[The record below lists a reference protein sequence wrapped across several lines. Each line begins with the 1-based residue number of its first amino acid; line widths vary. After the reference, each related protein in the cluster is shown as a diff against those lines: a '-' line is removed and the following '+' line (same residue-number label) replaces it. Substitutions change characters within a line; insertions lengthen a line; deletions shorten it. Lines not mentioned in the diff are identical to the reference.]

1 MSFFINKKFAAFAS
15 VASNLFLIVLKL
27 AVGFIS
33 GSVSIISEAIHS
45 GSDFF
50 ASVIACVA
58 VHKSEKPAD
67 SDHQFGH
74 GKYED
79 VAGFVEGTLIILA
92 SFFIVYEAVKRLSG
106 MVEPLNNSAL
116 GIFVM
121 SFSVVVNI
129 LVSQYL
135 FFIAKK
141 TDSIAL
147 YSDAQHLRTDIYSSL
162 TVLIGLLI
170 IKFTGLHFLDSVFAI
185 IVSIIIMQT
194 GYRICKSTL
203 NDLLDGSLPQKD
215 IDTIKSIVNS
225 CADKGIIKIK
235 EVRTRKS
242 GKDKDIVIVLV
253 VDGNLTVYSAHKL
266 CDNLENQIE
275 DAIGNTKIII
285 HTEPDSCVSC
295 QNVHN

>member
-15 VASNLFLIVLKL
+15 VASNLFLIILKL

-50 ASVIACVA
+50 ASVIACAA

-106 MVEPLNNSAL
+106 IVEPLNNSAL